1 MARMVRSSISA
12 ALLVAALAASP
23 VACSSGSH
31 TGVAAPSAS
40 QGSFAAPEGLA
51 VLASSAD
58 PNDLEGRR
66 ADFVA
71 ALGAADGQHVVLSPG
86 GCFTGIPQ
94 RYAALYVLGVWD
106 ATEQLVRNRLHDAG
120 AEAEWIGAVTPT
132 CLD

>member
-1 MARMVRSSISA
+1 MVRSSITA
-12 ALLVAALAASP
+12 ALLVGALAASP

-31 TGVAAPSAS
+31 TGAASPSSAT
-40 QGSFAAPEGLA
+40 GSAPAPERFA

-58 PNDLEGRR
+58 PNDLDGRR
-66 ADFVA
+66 ADIVA
-71 ALGAADGQHVVLSPG
+71 ALGAADEQHVVVSPG

-106 ATEQLVRNRLHDAG
+106 STEQHVRDRLHDAG
-120 AEAEWIGAVTPT
+120 AEAEWIGAVTST